1 MLARSGCSLQ
11 GFTLLT
17 VTTVSQKFN
26 FFTCIN
32 KLSFTKNLES
42 TDENGDFLKKTVN
55 WSTVLRLQSHYGE
68 TIYFLP
74 LSPRSSW
81 DLSFYLIFFH
91 ECSRFTG
98 LQRKGETISL
108 TSLYHFHSIH
118 RHISRSITAECSPL
132 HIACSRIQVGTYVFR
147 AQVANH

>member
-55 WSTVLRLQSHYGE
+55 WSTVLRLQCHYWETVYFLLLSPQEFLALVFLSGFLSRVFTIHRIAGE
-68 TIYFLP
+68 GGGYFFNFSLP
-74 LSPRSSW
+74 LSLDSQT
-81 DLSFYLIFFH
+81 H
-91 ECSRFTG
+91 
-98 LQRKGETISL
+98 
-108 TSLYHFHSIH
+108 
-118 RHISRSITAECSPL
+118 
-132 HIACSRIQVGTYVFR
+132 
-147 AQVANH
+147 